1 MIKVSDEE
9 EIAFGKAIEGTN
21 EIQIY
26 EKKNNKML
34 RIPVKLTRNPF
45 DYTKFSIR
53 CLVY

>member
-1 MIKVSDEE
+1 MKKKLILEKQ
-9 EIAFGKAIEGTN
+9 GTN

-34 RIPVKLTRNPF
+34 RIPIKLTRNPF
-45 DYTKFSIR
+45 IYIKIPIG

>member
-1 MIKVSDEE
+1 MKKKLILEKQ
-9 EIAFGKAIEGTN
+9 GTN

-45 DYTKFSIR
+45 GYTKFPIG
-53 CLVY
+53 CLIY